1 VTITPLRIVGVVLFF
16 LFIILSGFWL
26 SKSGR
31 PFNTGI
37 LTIHKLISIG
47 AVVFL
52 AITIYQVN
60 KASSLTTI
68 DIIAVVVTGVF
79 ILITIITGGLV
90 SALKTT
96 PIAILRVHQITP
108 WLTTLSTAVTLI
120 LLRIGK

>member
-31 PFNTGI
+31 PFNAGI

-52 AITIYQVN
+52 AITIYKVN

-68 DIIAVVVTGVF
+68 DIISVVVTGVF
-79 ILITIITGGLV
+79 FLITIITGGLV

-96 PIAILRVHQITP
+96 PMAILRVHQITP
-108 WLTTLSTAVTLI
+108 WLTALSSIVTLI
-120 LLRIGK
+120 LMRIGK

>member
-1 VTITPLRIVGVVLFF
+1 MTITPLRIAGAVLFF

-26 SKSGR
+26 SWSGR
-31 PFNTGI
+31 PFNSGI

-52 AITIYQVN
+52 GITIYQIN
-60 KASSLTTI
+60 KSSSLSTI

-79 ILITIITGGLV
+79 FLITIITGGLV

-96 PIAILRVHQITP
+96 PTAILRLHQTTP

-120 LLRIGK
+120 LLRAGK

>member
-1 VTITPLRIVGVVLFF
+1 MTITPLRIIGAELFF
-16 LFIILSGFWL
+16 LFIILAGFWL

-31 PFNTGI
+31 PLNSGI
-37 LTIHKLISIG
+37 LMIHKLISIG

-52 AITIYQVN
+52 AITIYQMN
-60 KASSLTTI
+60 KASRLSAI
-68 DIIAVVVTGVF
+68 DIIAVVITGVF
-79 ILITIITGGLV
+79 FLITIITGGLV

-96 PIAILRVHQITP
+96 PTAILRVHQITP

>member
-1 VTITPLRIVGVVLFF
+1 MTITPLRITGAVLFF

-31 PFNTGI
+31 PFNSGI

-52 AITIYQVN
+52 AITIYQMN
-60 KASSLTTI
+60 KVSRLSTI
-68 DIIAVVVTGVF
+68 DIVAVVVTGVLF
-79 ILITIITGGLV
+79 LITIVTGGLV

-96 PIAILRVHQITP
+96 PAAILRTHQITP

-120 LLRIGK
+120 LLKIGK

>member
-1 VTITPLRIVGVVLFF
+1 MTITPLRIAGTVLFF

-26 SKSGR
+26 AKSGK

-37 LTIHKLISIG
+37 MTIHKLISIG

-52 AITIYQVN
+52 AITIYQMS
-60 KASSLTTI
+60 KASRLSTV
-68 DIIAVVVTGVF
+68 DIVAVVVTGVLF
-79 ILITIITGGLV
+79 LITIITGGLV

-96 PIAILRVHQITP
+96 PTAILRTHQITP

-120 LLRIGK
+120 LLKIGK